1 MKLARID
8 VNDPDVFTNPCDL
21 RKDLHVFVDY
31 VANRD
36 VKRSTRGNN
45 LPKVDARR
53 LAKLIT
59 DPNAVEQVE
68 ANARGTWLGYIDWLA
83 LKLGFVNYDTKG
95 RYLGYSSREP
105 SYPDNYIEYQEKKYN
120 RFMALSLRDQE
131 QLILN
136 TLIEHYSYSEN
147 ELLQTGVQGCLNT
160 FDSWGCA
167 TRILPLLD
175 FAKSRRLLLDILKGC
190 ESNVWYSVVSLV
202 QYLKSEHPWFLIPEK
217 PRYKHPSDKHDGR
230 YGNFREGKRYSDD
243 YKTISVKDPNAFEKV
258 EGRYVERFL
267 EGIPLTLG
275 YLSVAYDRSEDE
287 KIYPSMNKLKGF
299 KLNQGFLRFMHKDI
313 ISPKVTVQPNF
324 EIHVESPFYPAGIL
338 AELTPLA
345 DVVSADTV
353 SILKLKKKK
362 VAAQLARDESLDV
375 TDLLKD
381 ISGKN
386 LPQNVL
392 AELEEW
398 AGHSQVF
405 TLYDG
410 FALLEGDKDL
420 VLAKGFIVENITP
433 FLRIV
438 HSPKVLFSKLEEQE
452 LVPMLVKHT
461 EKSLK
466 PLPDKARTVFAMIT
480 KARPERKRKKTFTLR
495 RKISITLYFPAKSL
509 FEKCRKALIRQRV
522 PVEVEPS
529 ANTIT
534 YLRQHKALVAS
545 TLKALG
551 KDYVIR
557 IEDIDS

>member
-1 MKLARID
+1 M
-8 VNDPDVFTNPCDL
+8 
-21 RKDLHVFVDY
+21 
-31 VANRD
+31 
-36 VKRSTRGNN
+36 
-45 LPKVDARR
+45 
-53 LAKLIT
+53 
-59 DPNAVEQVE
+59 
-68 ANARGTWLGYIDWLA
+68 
-83 LKLGFVNYDTKG
+83 
-95 RYLGYSSREP
+95 
-105 SYPDNYIEYQEKKYN
+105 
-120 RFMALSLRDQE
+120 
-131 QLILN
+131 
-136 TLIEHYSYSEN
+136 
-147 ELLQTGVQGCLNT
+147 
-160 FDSWGCA
+160 
-167 TRILPLLD
+167 
-175 FAKSRRLLLDILKGC
+175 LDILKGC
-190 ESNVWYSVVSLV
+190 ESNVWYSVASLV
-202 QYLKSEHPWFLIPEK
+202 QYLKSEHPWFLIPKK
-217 PRYKHPSDKHDGR
+217 PRYEHPSDKLDGR

-243 YKTISVKDPNAFEKV
+243 YKTISVKDLNAFEKV

-267 EGIPLTLG
+267 EGIPLTLS

-313 ISPKVTVQPNF
+313 ISPRVTVQPNF
-324 EIHVESPFYPAGIL
+324 EIHVESLFYPAGIL
-338 AELTPLA
+338 AELAPLA
-345 DVVSADTV
+345 DIVSADTV
-353 SILKLKKKK
+353 SVLKLKKKK
-362 VAAQLARDESLDV
+362 VAAQLARDESLNV

-392 AELEEW
+392 TELEEW

-410 FALLEGDKDL
+410 FALLEGDKNL
-420 VLAKGFIVENITP
+420 LSAKDFTVENTTP
-433 FLRIV
+433 SLRIV
-438 HSPKVLFSKLEEQE
+438 RSSEALFSKLEEQE
-452 LVPMLVKHT
+452 LVPILVRHP

-466 PLPDKARTVFAMIT
+466 PLPDKARTVFAKIT

-551 KDYVIR
+551 KDCVIH

>member
-8 VNDPDVFTNPCDL
+8 VNDLDVFTNPCDL
-21 RKDLHVFVDY
+21 RKDLHIFVDY

-59 DPNAVEQVE
+59 DPDAVEQVE
-68 ANARGTWLGYIDWLA
+68 ANARGTWLGYVDWLV
-83 LKLGFVNYDTKG
+83 LKLGFVDYDTKG
-95 RYLGYSSREP
+95 TYLGYYSREP

-120 RFMALSLRDQE
+120 RFMALPFQDQE

-147 ELLQTGVQGCLNT
+147 ELLQTGAQGCLNT
-160 FDSWGCA
+160 FDYRGCA
-167 TRILPLLD
+167 TGILPFLD
-175 FAKSRRLLLDILKGC
+175 FAKSRRFLLDILKGC
-190 ESNVWYSVVSLV
+190 ESNVWYSVASLV
-202 QYLKSEHPWFLIPEK
+202 QYLKSEHPWFLVPKK
-217 PRYKHPSDKHDGR
+217 PRYKYKSDKLDGR
-230 YGNFREGKRYSDD
+230 YGNFREGKQYSGDE
-243 YKTISVKDPNAFEKV
+243 KTISVKDPNAFEKM

-275 YLSVAYDRSEDE
+275 YLSVAY
-287 KIYPSMNKLKGF
+287 
-299 KLNQGFLRFMHKDI
+299 KDI

-324 EIHVESPFYPAGIL
+324 EIHVESAFYPAGIM
-338 AELTPLA
+338 AELAPLA
-345 DVVSADTV
+345 DIVSADTV

-410 FALLEGDKDL
+410 FGLLEGDKDL
-420 VLAKGFIVENITP
+420 LSAKDFTVKNITP
-433 FLRIV
+433 SLRIV
-438 HSPKVLFSKLEEQE
+438 RSPEELFSKLEEQE
-452 LVPMLVKHT
+452 LVPLLVKHT

-466 PLPDKARTVFAMIT
+466 PLPDKARTVFAKIT
-480 KARPERKRKKTFTLR
+480 KARPERKRKKLFVLK
-495 RKISITLYFPAKSL
+495 RKTSITLHFPAKSL

-522 PVEVEPS
+522 PVEIEPS
-529 ANTIT
+529 VNTIT
-534 YLRQHKALVAS
+534 YLSQHKALVAS
-545 TLKALG
+545 TLKTLE

>member
-59 DPNAVEQVE
+59 DPDAVEQVE
-68 ANARGTWLGYIDWLA
+68 ANARGTWLGYVDWVV

-120 RFMALSLRDQE
+120 RFMALPLQDQE

-160 FDSWGCA
+160 FDYSGCA
-167 TRILPLLD
+167 TRILPHLN

-202 QYLKSEHPWFLIPEK
+202 QYLKSKHPWFLIPEK
-217 PRYKHPSDKHDGR
+217 PHYKHPSDKRDGR

-313 ISPKVTVQPNF
+313 SSPKVTVQPNF
-324 EIHVESPFYPAGIL
+324 EIHVESPFYPAGIM
-338 AELTPLA
+338 AELAPLA
-345 DVVSADTV
+345 DIVSADTV

-362 VAAQLARDESLDV
+362 VAAQLARDESLNV

-381 ISGKN
+381 ISGKK

-410 FALLEGDKDL
+410 FALLEGDKNL
-420 VLAKGFIVENITP
+420 LFAKDFTVENITP
-433 FLRIV
+433 SLRIV
-438 HSPKVLFSKLEEQE
+438 QSTEELFSKLEEQE
-452 LVPMLVKHT
+452 LVPLLVKHP
-461 EKSLK
+461 EKFLK
-466 PLPDKARTVFAMIT
+466 PLPNKARTIFAKIT
-480 KARPERKRKKTFTLR
+480 KARPERKRKKTFILK
-495 RKISITLYFPAKSL
+495 RKISITLHFPAKSL

-534 YLRQHKALVAS
+534 YLKQHKALVAS
-545 TLKALG
+545 TLKTLK

>member
-120 RFMALSLRDQE
+120 RFMALSLQDQE

-167 TRILPLLD
+167 TRILPFLN

-190 ESNVWYSVVSLV
+190 ESNVWYSVISLV

-217 PRYKHPSDKHDGR
+217 PRYKHPSDKRDGR

-243 YKTISVKDPNAFEKV
+243 YKTISAKDSNAFEKV

-299 KLNQGFLRFMHKDI
+299 KLNRNFLRFMHKDI
-313 ISPKVTVQPNF
+313 IFPKVTVQPNF
-324 EIHVESPFYPAGIL
+324 EIHVESVFYPAGIL

-362 VAAQLARDESLDV
+362 VAAQLARDESLNV
-375 TDLLKD
+375 TDVLKD

-420 VLAKGFIVENITP
+420 VLAKDFTVENITP
-433 FLRIV
+433 SLRIV
-438 HSPKVLFSKLEEQE
+438 HSPEALFSKLEEQE
-452 LVPMLVKHT
+452 LVPLLVKHT

-466 PLPDKARTVFAMIT
+466 PLPDKARTVFEKIT
-480 KARPERKRKKTFTLR
+480 RTRPERKRKKTFTLR

-534 YLRQHKALVAS
+534 YLRQHTALVAS
-545 TLKALG
+545 TLKTL
-551 KDYVIR
+551 KDCVIR
-557 IEDIDS
+557 IKDIDS